1 MIRKS
6 DPDFKERFTKCSRE
20 ASDECLAG
28 LQEAMDQLFDKLRES
43 NFELPLLIEVTTND
57 GSFMRYKITEDLKVE
72 ALFEAM
78 GDLVMPPFKFQV
90 TDAKGNKAE
99 GDMIF
104 HSSPPAS

>member
-20 ASDECLAG
+20 ESDKCLAG
-28 LQEAMDQLFDKLRES
+28 LQEAMNQLFNKLRES

-57 GSFMRYKITEDLKVE
+57 GSFIRYKITEDKVE

-78 GDLVMPPFKFQV
+78 GDLVMPPFKIQD

>member
-20 ASDECLAG
+20 ESDKCLAG
-28 LQEAMDQLFDKLRES
+28 LQEAMNQLFYKLRES
-43 NFELPLLIEVTTND
+43 NFELPLLIEVTTDN
-57 GSFMRYKITEDLKVE
+57 GSFMRYKITEDKVE
-72 ALFEAM
+72 ALFETM